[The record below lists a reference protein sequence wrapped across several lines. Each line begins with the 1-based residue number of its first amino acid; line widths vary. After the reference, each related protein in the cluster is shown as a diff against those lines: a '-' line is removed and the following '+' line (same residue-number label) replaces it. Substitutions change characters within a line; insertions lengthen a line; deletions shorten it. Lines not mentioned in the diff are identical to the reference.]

1 MNMPMSAIRCNL
13 LALTALLAAT
23 GSAAGQNA
31 LGDGHALDGNI
42 STRGRENTETGRVR
56 AEQDRFSLSQRAADG
71 RGFNQSIGFRS
82 NADFRR
88 ANSEMT
94 FYADSL
100 YNNPWYWENLGNLTT
115 ELVGSG
121 GSGGMGRI
129 AANSGGGYYNPFF
142 YNSQADNPGRFAMGR
157 GLGNYGQGGYNEFG
171 GVRARDVSKTD
182 YLDLET
188 DERNRPVTYGIG
200 EPNRFLR
207 DDRRSNFLRN
217 EYELRDIN
225 SRPDYVGIG
234 RSAADVPVRY
244 SATTLQGISPLP
256 YPTSHIEMGLTEY
269 DLARVQEDE
278 RLGRRASNV
287 GNMWRPNFDAL
298 SQIDNRISNDADGN
312 RIDDRDYRTMDQLL
326 MEIAD
331 RYNEVREQDGVAD
344 PGALTMLQNDYQ
356 NVLKEVMDGYGL
368 QEAPAGLDP
377 TNIVGTGEDDV
388 LSTTPPVPPT
398 PGAETA
404 PEAEEPSLMPLEKFG
419 QVLRHGQQIEALS
432 SDDKTRISELI
443 LGAQDKLNTGEY
455 YWAERRFNRALRL
468 EPGNPLATAGL
479 AHAQLG
485 GGLYLTSA
493 LTLQSLLG
501 FQPEMIDVVYSRT
514 LLPLPEDLERAVREL
529 NRRITSEKDSDRYA
543 FLLAYIGHQTD
554 NPAMIEQGLREMRR
568 VQGDEAFLELLEQIW
583 LPERTPVEEEVEIIP
598 LEPVEAPAKPEDTQS
613 EVRDAPSEP
622 VGSDLLDD

>member
-1 MNMPMSAIRCNL
+1 MNMPMSPTRFHLITL
-13 LALTALLAAT
+13 TTVLA
-23 GSAAGQNA
+23 SAAPAVAQNA

-56 AEQDRFSLSQRAADG
+56 AEQNRFSLSQRAADG

-82 NADFRR
+82 NEDFRR
-88 ANSEMT
+88 ANSEMS

-121 GSGGMGRI
+121 GSGGMGAV
-129 AANSGGGYYNPFF
+129 AANNGGGYYNPFF
-142 YNSQADNPGRFAMGR
+142 YNSKADNPGRFAMGR
-157 GLGNYGQGGYNEFG
+157 GLGNYGLGGSNEFG

-182 YLDLET
+182 YVDLET
-188 DERNRPVTYGIG
+188 DDRNRPVTYGIG
-200 EPNRFLR
+200 TPNRFLR
-207 DDRRSNFLRN
+207 DNRRSNLLRN

-225 SRPDYVGIG
+225 TQPDYVGIG
-234 RSAADVPVRY
+234 RSSADVPVRY
-244 SATTLQGISPLP
+244 SATTLQGIAPLP
-256 YPTSHIEMGLTEY
+256 YPTSHVEMGLTEY
-269 DLARVQEDE
+269 DLARVQEDQ
-278 RLGRRASNV
+278 RLGRGMNNIGAA
-287 GNMWRPNFDAL
+287 WRPNFDAL
-298 SQIDNRISNDADGN
+298 SQIDDRISNEADGT
-312 RIDDRDYRTMDQLL
+312 RIDNRDYRTMDQLL

-331 RYNEVREQDGVAD
+331 RYDEVRQQDGVSD

-377 TNIVGTGEDDV
+377 TNLAGTGEDDV
-388 LSTTPPVPPT
+388 LPDTPPRPT
-398 PGAETA
+398 IPGAETT
-404 PEAEEPSLMPLEKFG
+404 PEVEEPSLMPLEEFG
-419 QVLRHGQQIEALS
+419 QILRHGQKVEMLS

-443 LGAQDKLNTGEY
+443 LGAQDKLSTGEY
-455 YWAERRFNRALRL
+455 YWAERRFNRALRF

-501 FQPEMIDVVYSRT
+501 FQPEMIDVVYSKT

-529 NRRITSEKDSDRYA
+529 NRRITSEADSDRYA

-568 VQGDEAFLELLEQIW
+568 VRGDEAFLELLEQIW
-583 LPERTPVEEEVEIIP
+583 LPERKPVEEAVEIIP
-598 LEPVEAPAKPEDTQS
+598 LEPVED
-613 EVRDAPSEP
+613 PSEP
-622 VGSDLLDD
+622 VGSSLLDE